1 MNPLPLSGIQDCLP
15 NISPEMSNKLL
26 KYDIYKTE
34 HLISIPSNLLLSHC
48 FLTQ

>member
-1 MNPLPLSGIQDCLP
+1 MNPLPLSGIQDYLP